1 MNEHYFLGSSS
12 PCGFVTPIK
21 ELLGDTD
28 NTVYLLKGTAGCG
41 KSTLMKKYLLPFPMN
56 PRKYTTAPP
65 TPIPWTQFI

>member
-41 KSTLMKKYLLPFPMN
+41 KSTLMKKISAAFSDEPQEIYHCS
-56 PRKYTTAPP
+56 P

>member
-28 NTVYLLKGTAGCG
+28 NTV
-41 KSTLMKKYLLPFPMN
+41 S
-56 PRKYTTAPP
+56 
-65 TPIPWTQFI
+65 